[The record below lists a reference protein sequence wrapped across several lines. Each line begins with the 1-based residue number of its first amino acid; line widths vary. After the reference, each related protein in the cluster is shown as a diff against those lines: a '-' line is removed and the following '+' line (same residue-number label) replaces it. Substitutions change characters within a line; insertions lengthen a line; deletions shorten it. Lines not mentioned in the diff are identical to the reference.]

1 MLIDRLDDF
10 VRLAEE
16 IEYGRIEDVTFDID
30 DDDFTRLPGSEPMR
44 NFMNTLR
51 DRNGSATFSVLKI
64 QNGLPMFGEIE
75 IKKGAVKSHK
85 WA

>member
-10 VRLAEE
+10 VRLAKE
-16 IEYGRIEDVTFDID
+16 IEFGRIEDVTFDID
-30 DDDFTRLPGSEPMR
+30 DGDFVRADSEPMR
-44 NFMNTLR
+44 KFLKTLR
-51 DRNGSATFSVLKI
+51 DRNGSATFGVLKI

-75 IKKGAVKSHK
+75 IRKGAIQSHK